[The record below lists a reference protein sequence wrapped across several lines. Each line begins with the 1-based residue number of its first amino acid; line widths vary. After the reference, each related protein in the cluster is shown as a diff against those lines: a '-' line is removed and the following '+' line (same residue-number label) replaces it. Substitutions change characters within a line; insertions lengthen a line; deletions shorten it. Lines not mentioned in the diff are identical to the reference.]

1 MASKCFK
8 IRINQLILLQHKNV
22 DLKSADKTR
31 EIFVNATSYKTKLIN
46 SNLPFFF
53 FTFFYD
59 NVIAIRC
66 KCEYNKICINPY
78 LNLNKTKRSNL
89 TRPDRRN
96 HEKAIWKFNCPQKQ
110 YSVAQNTLIKAYSER
125 HSS

>member
-31 EIFVNATSYKTKLIN
+31 ETSVNATSYETKLIN
-46 SNLPFFF
+46 CYLPFFF

-66 KCEYNKICINPY
+66 M
-78 LNLNKTKRSNL
+78 
-89 TRPDRRN
+89 
-96 HEKAIWKFNCPQKQ
+96 FQG
-110 YSVAQNTLIKAYSER
+110 
-125 HSS
+125 